1 MLVTT
6 GATTT
11 GTMRL
16 DEVVTEI
23 CKRVNDPFEDNYA
36 ERARELF
43 VASVYQGYKD
53 PKYTKFDYYGLVGSR
68 QFSTGSQDKKS
79 YRIFGENNEISGDS
93 APYRRYIL
101 EIVDIVSQD
110 ISTANPNIPTL
121 APSPSTRKF
130 VPIDT
135 SEANRIATDADLEPI
150 RGEVYWYI
158 AGDRLYFHP
167 SPGQSMRFL
176 NFIIEYL
183 IGFRNFKDTEDMLD
197 HFSAVYIY
205 DAIDVTTG
213 KLLSEIGLV

>member
-1 MLVTT
+1 MAQVGMLVTT
-6 GATTT
+6 GAQTT

-16 DEVVTEI
+16 DEIVTEI

-68 QFSTGSQDKKS
+68 QFSTGIENQKS
-79 YRIFGENNEISGDS
+79 YRIFGDNNEISGDS
-93 APYRRYIL
+93 GSFRRYIL
-101 EIVDIVSQD
+101 DIIDVVSQEV
-110 ISTANPNIPTL
+110 SEANPH
-121 APSPSTRKF
+121 TRKF

-167 SPGQSMRFL
+167 SPQEDMRHI

-183 IGFRNFKDTEDMLD
+183 IGFRNFRDTEDMLD

>member
-1 MLVTT
+1 MGMLVTT
-6 GATTT
+6 GGNTTT
-11 GTMRL
+11 GIMRL
-16 DEVVTEI
+16 DEIVTEI

-53 PKYTKFDYYGLVGSR
+53 PKYTKFDYHGLVGSR
-68 QFSTGSQDKKS
+68 QFSTGSQDKKN
-79 YRIFGENNEISGDS
+79 YRIFGTGNELSGVS
-93 APYRRYIL
+93 GNLRRYIL
-101 EIVDIVSQD
+101 DIIDVVSQEV
-110 ISTANPNIPTL
+110 SEKNPF
-121 APSPSTRKF
+121 TRKF

-167 SPGQSMRFL
+167 SPQEDMRFI

>member
-6 GATTT
+6 GTQFT

-16 DEVVTEI
+16 DEIVTEI

-53 PKYTKFDYYGLVGSR
+53 PKYTKFDYHGLVGSR
-68 QFSTGSQDKKS
+68 QFSTGLNDKKS

-110 ISTANPNIPTL
+110 LSEDDLN
-121 APSPSTRKF
+121 TRKF

-167 SPGQSMRFL
+167 SPQEDMRFI

>member
-1 MLVTT
+1 MS
-6 GATTT
+6 
-11 GTMRL
+11 
-16 DEVVTEI
+16 E
-23 CKRVNDPFEDNYA
+23 
-36 ERARELF
+36 
-43 VASVYQGYKD
+43 
-53 PKYTKFDYYGLVGSR
+53 
-68 QFSTGSQDKKS
+68 
-79 YRIFGENNEISGDS
+79 
-93 APYRRYIL
+93 
-101 EIVDIVSQD
+101 
-110 ISTANPNIPTL
+110 ANPH
-121 APSPSTRKF
+121 TRKF

-167 SPGQSMRFL
+167 SPQEDMRHI

-183 IGFRNFKDTEDMLD
+183 IGFRNFNDTEDMLD